1 MSKYLIIVESPN
13 KVKHIQEFV
22 GPSYKVM
29 ASIGHI
35 RKINDSGK
43 YKIGIDYD
51 DDFKTD
57 WVVDSKKKDVVAE
70 LKKAVKEAEIV
81 YIASDDDNEGEA
93 IAWHLRETLKIP
105 KTKLKRAIFKEITK
119 SSVLEGIKNASVINQ
134 DFKDGL
140 YRVEM
145 ELKINQEKWQELFAY

>member
-1 MSKYLIIVESPN
+1 MAKYLIIVESPN

-57 WVVDSKKKDVVAE
+57 CVVDTKKKDVVA
-70 LKKAVKEAEIV
+70 
-81 YIASDDDNEGEA
+81 
-93 IAWHLRETLKIP
+93 
-105 KTKLKRAIFKEITK
+105 
-119 SSVLEGIKNASVINQ
+119 
-134 DFKDGL
+134 
-140 YRVEM
+140 
-145 ELKINQEKWQELFAY
+145 